1 MADVRLNSSAI
12 DAYESSEDAKRLL
25 AKLGG
30 LIATDARADAPK
42 DTGAGAASIDYEV
55 GEDSKGAYV
64 RVSWSQERFYM
75 IFAEVGT
82 SAQSPRPFL
91 RPAATKRRA
100 L

>member
-1 MADVRLNSSAI
+1 MPVVQPNRSAI
-12 DAYESSEDAKRLL
+12 DAYGSSEDAKRLL

-30 LIATDARADAPK
+30 FIAVDARAGAPK

-64 RVSWSQERFYM
+64 RVSWSKDRFYM
-75 IFAEVGT
+75 MFVELGT
-82 SAQSPRPFL
+82 SKKSARPFL

>member
-1 MADVRLNSSAI
+1 MADVRVNRSAI
-12 DAYESSEDAKRLL
+12 DAYGSSKDAKRLL

-30 LIATDARADAPK
+30 LIAADARADAPK
-42 DTGAGAASIDYEV
+42 DTGKGAASIDYEV

-64 RVSWSQERFYM
+64 RVSWSKDRFYM
-75 IFAEVGT
+75 LFSEVGT
-82 SAQSPRPFL
+82 SKKSARPFL